1 MTIPAK
7 FVQPNERRAVS
18 DPISKICPTA
28 VPVRTHG
35 VNTTP
40 AGDAAGHTC
49 AVATKG
55 WTR

>member
-40 AGDAAGHTC
+40 AGDTAGHTC